1 MCSNNFAPDC
11 SGAKV
16 KCVLDISL
24 LQKKILFL
32 FFYLNILLAKSAIRE
47 KELIKRAHFKI
58 LLGIKVHF
66 KSLPST

>member
-1 MCSNNFAPDC
+1 MCVRHLTFA
-11 SGAKV
+11 KENTFF
-16 KCVLDISL
+16 IF
-24 LQKKILFL
+24 I
-32 FFYLNILLAKSAIRE
+32 FFYLNIILLAKFALRE